1 MQSLLV
7 AEEIDSRGSTMRVT
21 LFALIVTLTIASSTG
36 HSFSAVAPGTEPSKT
51 PQAIL
56 DAPPPDP
63 ATPKAELLKI
73 YMARAQAAGVLGD
86 VDRQLRE
93 LNEGIRV
100 VGPKEPQS
108 YLLYDLAGRTLSE
121 TGDLRAAR
129 SMRENALQV
138 TNDRGNKFYQ
148 ANFLAGLAVRLFDKQ
163 GAKQYLATAEE
174 LFAAVRATN
183 KDWPQFR
190 DLWEAVHSDAKGNV
204 NSVLGYPK
212 EAEADY
218 RTCVT
223 AIRAYLEKIRKGVD
237 GVWYPYLPRCLSRAM
252 VHAAIVGKV
261 REAGAYINDARDAAR
276 ALAQK
281 QQRVY
286 FEAATVSGPIARVYL
301 EQGLIREATTLLETS
316 IAQLQNA
323 PGGDAGIQVSDMRYL
338 LAESE
343 MAQGNWLKADEFFKA
358 WRDGLRLNKQQVALT
373 GTISPEWGY
382 VMLRLGRIEEGLKMI
397 AAVVKFRETYHDERS
412 VRLWE
417 GRAFHALCLG
427 AAGQRDAAVK
437 TLLAAIPKILELRTD
452 KNSSAEH
459 GYLSTARLNWFLDGY
474 IALLADM
481 HQKGARLGGIE
492 PAAEAFRI
500 ADAAR
505 GSKVQKALSAAI
517 IRANSSDPQS
527 AAAMRRA
534 QDLEHAVKVASESLT
549 ILQGMENSP
558 EKPFLLA
565 KAQAELVRLRQES
578 EKAQAELRLKMPNY
592 TELMEPQALT
602 IADAQKLLR
611 SDEALICLYT
621 TQDKTLVW
629 AMTAKGEPAF
639 SVVDLPHASLVESV
653 ARLRKSLDPSDVD
666 INSLASFDYDTA
678 YDLYRK
684 LLAPVEP
691 GWKGAKELIIVS
703 HGALSEIP
711 LSVLVTTPFKPV
723 QTSQSAI
730 PFAEH
735 AGAPWL
741 LKQAAISYLPS
752 LSALSSLRSTVT
764 QPAAK
769 SFIGFGDPLF
779 KAIRQSAGSSARVAS
794 RGFVRRN
801 ATAPGALEKAAQV
814 QRRSSN
820 LELLEPLP
828 DTTEEVREIAK
839 ILRANEKTDVYL
851 GPRASE
857 QIVKTTDIS
866 QYRVV
871 MFATHGLVAG
881 ELPELSQ
888 PALALS
894 NPNLT
899 NEKDDGLLTLAEIL
913 ELKLR
918 ADWVVLSACNTA
930 SADGQASEAVSGLG
944 RAFFFA
950 GAKALLVSH
959 WPVETVSAKLL
970 TTELFKR
977 QSANAKLSRAQ
988 ALRDASL
995 AVMRQSAGKS
1005 YSYAHPMFWAPFV
1018 VFGDGG

>member
-1 MQSLLV
+1 
-7 AEEIDSRGSTMRVT
+7 MRRTV
-21 LFALIVTLTIASSTG
+21 FALIIASTIASSAG
-36 HSFSAVAPGTEPSKT
+36 HLFPADVPGTAPAKNSG
-51 PQAIL
+51 AIL

-63 ATPKAELLKI
+63 NATPKAELLKI
-73 YMARAQAAGVLGD
+73 YLGRAQAAGALGD

-100 VGPKEPQS
+100 VGPKDPLS
-108 YLLYDLAGRTLSE
+108 YLLYDSAGRTLVE

-148 ANFLAGLAVRLFDKQ
+148 ANFLAGIAVRLFDKE
-163 GAKQYLATAEE
+163 GAKKYLITAED
-174 LFAAVRATN
+174 LFATVRAN
-183 KDWPQFR
+183 NRDWPQFR
-190 DLWEAVHSDAKGNV
+190 DLWEAVLSDAKGNV
-204 NSVLGYPK
+204 NGMLGYVK

-218 RTCVT
+218 RTCVS
-223 AIRAYLEKIRKGVD
+223 AIRAYLEKNPRGTDSI
-237 GVWYPYLPRCLSRAM
+237 WYPYLPRCLSRAM
-252 VHAAIVGKV
+252 SYAAMVGKV
-261 REAGAYINDARDAAR
+261 REAGAYINDAREAAR
-276 ALAQK
+276 NFAEK
-281 QQRVY
+281 QQRNY
-286 FEAATVSGPIARVYL
+286 FEAATVSLPIARVYL
-301 EQGLIREATTLLETS
+301 EQGLIREATSLLETS
-316 IAQLQNA
+316 IAQLHNA
-323 PGGDAGIQVSDMRYL
+323 PGGDAGIGVSDMRYL

-343 MAQGNWLKADEFFKA
+343 MAQGNWLKADEIFKA

-382 VMLRLGRIEEGLKMI
+382 VMLRLGQIQEGLKMI
-397 AAVVKFRETYHDERS
+397 AAVVKFRESYNDEGS

-417 GRAFHALCLG
+417 GRAFHALGLG

-437 TLLAAIPKILELRTD
+437 TLAAAIPKILEIRRD
-452 KNSSAEH
+452 KNTAGED
-459 GYLSTARLNWFLDGY
+459 GYLSSARLNWFLDGY

-481 HQKGARLGGIE
+481 HQKGARLEGIE
-492 PAAEAFRI
+492 PAAEAFRM

-505 GSKVQKALSAAI
+505 ASKVQKALSAAV
-517 IRANSSDPQS
+517 IRANSSDPE
-527 AAAMRRA
+527 AAATMRRA

-549 ILQGMENSP
+549 ILQSAANSP
-558 EKPFLLA
+558 EKA
-565 KAQAELVRLRQES
+565 RSVAQAQAELVRLRQES

-592 TELMEPQALT
+592 TELMEPKALT

-611 SDEALICLYT
+611 SDEALISFYT

-629 AMTAKGEPAF
+629 AMTAKGQPAF
-639 SVVDLPHASLVESV
+639 SVVDLPQASLVEIV
-653 ARLRKSLDPSDVD
+653 AKLRRSLDPSEVD
-666 INSLASFDYDTA
+666 LNKLPSFDYDTA

-684 LLAPVEP
+684 LLAPVER
-691 GWKGAKELIIVS
+691 GWKGARELIIVS

-711 LSVLVTTPFKPV
+711 LSVLVTTSFKPV
-723 QTSQSAI
+723 KTSQSAI
-730 PFAEH
+730 PFLEH
-735 AGAPWL
+735 ADAPWL

-752 LSALSSLRSTVT
+752 LSALSSLRTTVA
-764 QPAAK
+764 QPATK

-779 KAIRQSAGSSARVAS
+779 KEIRAAEGSAARVAS
-794 RGFVRRN
+794 RGIIRRN
-801 ATAPGALEKAAQV
+801 ATAPEALANATQL
-814 QRRSSN
+814 QRGSSN
-820 LELLEPLP
+820 LELLESLP
-828 DTTEEVREIAK
+828 DTSEEVRDIAK
-839 ILRANEKTDVYL
+839 ILGADPANDVHL
-851 GPRASE
+851 GRDASE
-857 QIVKTTDIS
+857 QLVKRSDLS

-899 NEKDDGLLTLAEIL
+899 NEKEDGLLTLAEIL

-970 TTELFKR
+970 TTGLFRR
-977 QSANAKLSRAQ
+977 QSTDAKLSRAQ
-988 ALRDASL
+988 AVREASL
-995 AVMRQSAGKS
+995 AVMQQSAKPDRGPGF
-1005 YSYAHPMFWAPFV
+1005 SYAHPMFWAPFV
-1018 VFGDGG
+1018 VVGDGG

>member
-1 MQSLLV
+1 MAANQARSASAPA
-7 AEEIDSRGSTMRVT
+7 AE
-21 LFALIVTLTIASSTG
+21 SSQK
-36 HSFSAVAPGTEPSKT
+36 F
-51 PQAIL
+51 QAIL

-63 ATPKAELLKI
+63 NLTAKAELLKI
-73 YMARAQAAGVLGD
+73 YLARAHAAGALGD
-86 VDRQLRE
+86 MDRQLRE
-93 LNEGIRV
+93 LNEAIRL
-100 VGPKEPQS
+100 VGPKDPLS
-108 YLLYDLAGRTLSE
+108 YLLYDLAGRTLIY
-121 TGDLRAAR
+121 TGDFRAAR

-148 ANFLAGLAVRLFDKQ
+148 ANFLAGIAVRLFDKE
-163 GAKQYLATAEE
+163 GARKYLATAEA
-174 LFAAVRATN
+174 LFATVKANNR
-183 KDWPQFR
+183 DWPQFR
-190 DLWEAVHSDAKGNV
+190 DLWEAVLSDAKGNV
-204 NSVLGYPK
+204 NAMLGYPK

-223 AIRAYLEKIRKGVD
+223 AIRAYLEKIRKDVD
-237 GVWYPYLPRCLSRAM
+237 GIWYPYLPRCLSRAM
-252 VHAAIVGKV
+252 AHAAMVGKV
-261 REAGAYINDARDAAR
+261 REAGAYINDARTAAR
-276 ALAQK
+276 ILAEK
-281 QQRVY
+281 QQRKY
-286 FEAATVSGPIARVYL
+286 FEASTVSLSIARVYL
-301 EQGLIREATTLLETS
+301 EQGLIREATSLLETS

-338 LAESE
+338 LALSE
-343 MAQGNWLKADEFFKA
+343 MAQGNWLKADEMFKA
-358 WRDGLRLNKQQVALT
+358 WRDGLRLNKQQSAIT
-373 GTISPEWGY
+373 GTISPDWGY
-382 VMLRLGRIEEGLKMI
+382 VMLRLGRIQEGLKMI
-397 AAVVKFRETYHDERS
+397 AAVVEFRENYSDERS

-417 GRAFHALCLG
+417 GRAFHALALG
-427 AAGQRDAAVK
+427 ATGQRDAAIK
-437 TLLAAIPKILELRTD
+437 TLSAAIPKILEIRRD
-452 KNSSAEH
+452 KNTSGED
-459 GYLSTARLNWFLDGY
+459 GYLSSAQLNWFLDGY

-481 HQKGARLGGIE
+481 HQKGARVEGIE

-517 IRANSSDPQS
+517 IRANSIDPQS
-527 AAAMRRA
+527 AAVLRRA
-534 QDLEHAVKVASESLT
+534 QDLEHAVRTASESVA
-549 ILQGMENSP
+549 IIQGMDNSP
-558 EKPFLLA
+558 EKAPSLA
-565 KAQAELVRLRQES
+565 KAQAELVRLRQEN

-592 TELMEPQALT
+592 SELMETKALP

-611 SDEALICLYT
+611 SDEALISFYT

-629 AMTAKGEPAF
+629 AMTAKGQPTF
-639 SVVDLPHASLVESV
+639 NVVELPHASLVEIV
-653 ARLRKSLDPSDVD
+653 ARLRKSLDPSEVD
-666 INSLASFDYDTA
+666 LNKLPSFDYDTA

-691 GWKGAKELIIVS
+691 GWKGARELIIVS
-703 HGALSEIP
+703 HGVLSELP
-711 LSVLVTTPFKPV
+711 LSVLLTTSFKPV
-723 QTSQSAI
+723 KTSQSAL

-735 AGAPWL
+735 ADAPWL

-752 LSALSSLRSTVT
+752 LSALSSLRNTVT

-769 SFIGFGDPLF
+769 SFIGFGDPWF
-779 KAIRQSAGSSARVAS
+779 KQNQNSSGRSAAVAS
-794 RGFVRRN
+794 RGIVRRN
-801 ATAPGALEKAAQV
+801 ATAPGALENAPQV

-828 DTTEEVREIAK
+828 DTSDEVREIAK
-839 ILRANEKTDVYL
+839 ILRADEGKDVNL
-851 GPRASE
+851 GQRASE
-857 QIVKTTDIS
+857 QLVKSTDLS

-894 NPNLT
+894 NPTLT

-930 SADGQASEAVSGLG
+930 SADGQASEAVSGIG
-944 RAFFFA
+944 RAFFYA

-988 ALRDASL
+988 AVREASL
-995 AVMRQSAGKS
+995 AVMQQSAGKS

>member
-1 MQSLLV
+1 MH
-7 AEEIDSRGSTMRVT
+7 STVMVLT
-21 LFALIVTLTIASSTG
+21 IALTIASGNGRLFAAAAPSTEQ
-36 HSFSAVAPGTEPSKT
+36 SSRS
-51 PQAIL
+51 QAIL

-63 ATPKAELLKI
+63 NNTPKAELLKI
-73 YMARAQAAGVLGD
+73 YLARAQAAGAQRD
-86 VDRQLRE
+86 TDRQLRE
-93 LNEGIRV
+93 LNEAIRV
-100 VGPKEPQS
+100 VGPKDPLS
-108 YLLYDLAGRTLSE
+108 YSLYDSAARTLVDS
-121 TGDLRAAR
+121 GDWHGAR
-129 SMRENALQV
+129 GMRENALQV
-138 TNDRGNKFYQ
+138 TADRGRKFFQ
-148 ANFLAGLAVRLFDKQ
+148 ANFLAGIAVRLLDREGGKR
-163 GAKQYLATAEE
+163 YLATADE

-183 KDWPQFR
+183 RDWPQFR
-190 DLWEAVHSDAKGNV
+190 DLWEALLSDAKANV
-204 NSVLGYPK
+204 NAMLGFPK
-212 EAEADY
+212 DAEADY

-223 AIRAYLEKIRKGVD
+223 AIRSYLDKNPKDSGI
-237 GVWYPYLPRCLSRAM
+237 WYPYLPRCLSRAM
-252 VHAAIVGKV
+252 EHAAIVGKV
-261 REAGAYINDARDAAR
+261 REAGAYINDAREAAR
-276 ALAQK
+276 VVAQK
-281 QQRVY
+281 QQRDS
-286 FEAATVSGPIARVYL
+286 FEASAVSRSIARVYL
-301 EQGLIREATTLLETS
+301 EQGLIREATSLIETS
-316 IAQLQNA
+316 IAQLQRI
-323 PGGDAGIQVSDMRYL
+323 PGGEGGVQVADMRLL
-338 LAESE
+338 LAQSE
-343 MAQGNWLKADEFFKA
+343 MAQGNWLKADEIFKA
-358 WRDGLRLNKQQVALT
+358 WRDGQRANKQQSALT

-382 VMLRLGRIEEGLKMI
+382 VMLRLGRTQEGLAMLGSI
-397 AAVVKFRETYHDERS
+397 LKFREKFDDAGS
-412 VRLWE
+412 VRFWD
-417 GRAFHALCLG
+417 GRAFHALGLG
-427 AAGQRDAAVK
+427 AMGQRDAAIK
-437 TLLAAIPKILELRTD
+437 TLSAAIPKILELRRD
-452 KNSSAEH
+452 KNTAGED
-459 GYLSTARLNWFLDGY
+459 GYLSSARLSWFLDGY

-481 HQKGARLGGIE
+481 HQKGARVEGIE
-492 PAAEAFRI
+492 PAAEAFRM
-500 ADAAR
+500 ADVAR

-517 IRANSSDPQS
+517 VRAGNNDPES

-549 ILQGMENSP
+549 ILQSSENSQ
-558 EKPFLLA
+558 EKAQALA
-565 KAQAELVRLRQES
+565 KAQAELVRLRQEN

-592 TELMEPQALT
+592 VELMEPKTQT
-602 IADAQKLLR
+602 IADTQKLLR
-611 SDEALICLYT
+611 ADEALISLYT

-629 AMTAKGEPAF
+629 AVKANGQASF
-639 SVVDLPHASLVESV
+639 SVVDLPQASLVESV
-653 ARLRKSLDPSDVD
+653 ARLRKALDPSDVD
-666 INSLASFDYDTA
+666 INKLPAFEYDTA

-684 LLAPVEP
+684 LLAPVEA
-691 GWKGAKELIIVS
+691 GWKGARELIIVS

-711 LSVLVTTPFKPV
+711 LSVLVTAPFKPTK
-723 QTSQSAI
+723 TSQSST

-735 AGAPWL
+735 AEAPWL
-741 LKQAAISYLPS
+741 LKQVAISYLPS
-752 LSALSSLRSTVT
+752 LSALASLRTTVA

-779 KAIRQSAGSSARVAS
+779 KANQTPSGVSTSVTS
-794 RGFVRRN
+794 RGIVRRN
-801 ATAPGALEKAAQV
+801 AMALGAPANTGQG

-828 DTTEEVREIAK
+828 DTSEEVRDIAK
-839 ILRANEKTDVYL
+839 ILRADTGNDVHL
-851 GPRASE
+851 GKGASE
-857 QIVKTTDIS
+857 QFVKQSDLS

-894 NPNLT
+894 NPTIT

-977 QSANAKLSRAQ
+977 QTEQTKLSRAQ

-995 AVMRQSAGKS
+995 AVMQQTAGRS

>member
-1 MQSLLV
+1 MH
-7 AEEIDSRGSTMRVT
+7 STI
-21 LFALIVTLTIASSTG
+21 FALTLALTMATG
-36 HSFSAVAPGTEPSKT
+36 AAPLFSAAAPATEQST
-51 PQAIL
+51 RPQAIL
-56 DAPPPDP
+56 AAPAPDP
-63 ATPKAELLKI
+63 SATPKAALLKI
-73 YMARAQAAGVLGD
+73 YMARAQAAGALGD
-86 VDRQLRE
+86 ADRQLRE
-93 LNEGIRV
+93 IDDGIRV
-100 VGPKEPQS
+100 VGPKDPLA
-108 YLLYDLAGRTLSE
+108 YLLYDLAGRTLNE

-129 SMRENALQV
+129 SMRDYALQV

-148 ANFLAGLAVRLFDKQ
+148 ANFLAGLAVRLYDKE
-163 GAKQYLATAEE
+163 GAKKYLATAEE

-183 KDWPQFR
+183 RDWPQFR
-190 DLWEAVHSDAKGNV
+190 DLWEAVLSDAKGNV

-223 AIRAYLEKIRKGVD
+223 AIRAYLEKIGKGVD
-237 GVWYPYLPRCLSRAM
+237 GIWYPYLPRCLSRAM
-252 VHAAIVGKV
+252 VHAAMVGKV
-261 REAGAYINDARDAAR
+261 REAGAYINDAREAAR
-276 ALAQK
+276 LFAEK
-281 QQRVY
+281 QQRKY
-286 FEAATVSGPIARVYL
+286 FEASVVSLPIARVYL
-301 EQGLIREATTLLETS
+301 EQGLIREATSLLETS
-316 IAQLQNA
+316 IAQLQSA
-323 PGGDAGIQVSDMRYL
+323 PGGDAGIGVSDMRYL

-343 MAQGNWLKADEFFKA
+343 MAQGNWFKADEFFKA
-358 WRDGLRLNKQQVALT
+358 WRDGLRANKQQVALT

-397 AAVVKFRETYHDERS
+397 AAVVKFRESYHDDRS

-417 GRAFHALCLG
+417 GRAFHALGLG

-437 TLLAAIPKILELRTD
+437 TLSVAIPKILELRTD

-481 HQKGARLGGIE
+481 HQKGARLDGIDL
-492 PAAEAFRI
+492 ASEAFRF
-500 ADAAR
+500 ADTAR

-517 IRANSSDPQS
+517 IRANSSDPAS
-527 AAAMRRA
+527 AAVMRRA

-549 ILQGMENSP
+549 ILQGSENSP
-558 EKPFLLA
+558 EKAPALA
-565 KAQAELVRLRQES
+565 KAQAELVRLRQEN

-592 TELMEPQALT
+592 TELMEAKALT

-611 SDEALICLYT
+611 ADEALISLYT

-629 AMTAKGEPAF
+629 AMTAKGQPAF
-639 SVVDLPHASLVESV
+639 NVVDLPHASLVESV

-666 INSLASFDYDTA
+666 ISKLPAFDYDTA
-678 YDLYRK
+678 HDLYRK

-691 GWKGAKELIIVS
+691 GWKGARELVIVS

-711 LSVLVTTPFKPV
+711 LSVLVTTSFKPV
-723 QTSQSAI
+723 KSSQNAI

-735 AGAPWL
+735 AAAPWL

-752 LSALSSLRSTVT
+752 LSALSSLRTTVT

-769 SFIGFGDPLF
+769 SFIGFGDPMF
-779 KAIRQSAGSSARVAS
+779 KENQAPGGRSAAVAS
-794 RGFVRRN
+794 RGIVRRN
-801 ATAPGALEKAAQV
+801 ATAPGARANAVHLQK
-814 QRRSSN
+814 RSSN
-820 LELLEPLP
+820 LDLLEPLP
-828 DTTEEVREIAK
+828 DTSEEVREIAK
-839 ILRANEKTDVYL
+839 ILGADAANDVHL
-851 GPRASE
+851 SQRASE
-857 QIVKTTDIS
+857 QLVKRTDLS

-881 ELPELSQ
+881 ELPDLSQ

-894 NPNLT
+894 NPTLT

-977 QSANAKLSRAQ
+977 QTAETQLSRAQ
-988 ALRDASL
+988 ALREASL
-995 AVMRQSAGKS
+995 AVMQQSAGKS

>member
-1 MQSLLV
+1 
-7 AEEIDSRGSTMRVT
+7 MRT
-21 LFALIVTLTIASSTG
+21 TKFALLIALTIVTNAGYL
-36 HSFSAVAPGTEPSKT
+36 FSAGAPGTEPSQKSR
-51 PQAIL
+51 AIL
-56 DAPPPDP
+56 DAPSPDP
-63 ATPKAELLKI
+63 NATPKAELLKI
-73 YMARAQAAGVLGD
+73 YLARAQAAGVLGD

-100 VGPKEPQS
+100 VGPKDPLS
-108 YLLYDLAGRTLSE
+108 YLLYDLAGRTLID
-121 TGDLRAAR
+121 TGDFRAGR

-148 ANFLAGLAVRLFDKQ
+148 ANFLAGIAVRLFDKE
-163 GAKQYLATAEE
+163 GAKKYLATAAE
-174 LFAAVRATN
+174 LFATVRAN
-183 KDWPQFR
+183 NRDWPQFR
-190 DLWEAVHSDAKGNV
+190 DLWEAVLSDAKGNV
-204 NSVLGYPK
+204 NSMLGYPK
-212 EAEADY
+212 EAEVDY

-237 GVWYPYLPRCLSRAM
+237 GIWYPYLPRCLSRAM
-252 VHAAIVGKV
+252 AHAAMVGKV
-261 REAGAYINDARDAAR
+261 REAGAYINDAREAAR
-276 ALAQK
+276 NLAEK
-281 QQRVY
+281 QQRKY
-286 FEAATVSGPIARVYL
+286 FEASTVSLSIARVYL
-301 EQGLIREATTLLETS
+301 EQGLIREATSLLETS

-323 PGGDAGIQVSDMRYL
+323 PGGDAGLQVSDMRYL
-338 LAESE
+338 LALSE
-343 MAQGNWLKADEFFKA
+343 MAQGNWLKADELFKA
-358 WRDGLRLNKQQVALT
+358 WRDGLRLNKQQSAIT
-373 GTISPEWGY
+373 GTISPDWGY
-382 VMLRLGRIEEGLKMI
+382 VMLRLGRIQEGLKMI
-397 AAVVKFRETYHDERS
+397 AAVVKFRESYVDEAS

-417 GRAFHALCLG
+417 GRAFHALGLG
-427 AAGQRDAAVK
+427 ATGQRDAAVK
-437 TLLAAIPKILELRTD
+437 TLAAAIPKILEIRRD
-452 KNSSAEH
+452 KNTSGED
-459 GYLSTARLNWFLDGY
+459 GYLSSAQLNWFLDGY

-481 HQKGARLGGIE
+481 HQKGARLEGID
-492 PAAEAFRI
+492 PAAEAFRM
-500 ADAAR
+500 ADVAR

-517 IRANSSDPQS
+517 LRAGNNDPES

-534 QDLEHAVKVASESLT
+534 QDLEHAVKVAAESLT
-549 ILQGMENSP
+549 ILQSSENSP
-558 EKPFLLA
+558 EKAQALT
-565 KAQAELVRLRQES
+565 KAQAELVRLRRDN
-578 EKAQAELRLKMPNY
+578 EKAQADLRLKMPNY
-592 TELMEPQALT
+592 VELMEPKTQT
-602 IADAQKLLR
+602 IADAQKHLR
-611 SDEALICLYT
+611 ADEALISIYT

-629 AMTAKGEPAF
+629 AVSAKGQPSF
-639 SVVDLPHASLVESV
+639 NVVDLPYASLVESV
-653 ARLRKSLDPSDVD
+653 ARLRKALDPSDVD
-666 INSLASFDYDTA
+666 INRLPAFEYDTA

-691 GWKGAKELIIVS
+691 GWKGARELVIVS

-723 QTSQSAI
+723 KTSQSAV

-735 AGAPWL
+735 AEAPWL

-752 LSALSSLRSTVT
+752 LSALSSLRTTAS

-779 KAIRQSAGSSARVAS
+779 KANQTPSGGSTSVAS
-794 RGFVRRN
+794 RGIVRRN
-801 ATAPGALEKAAQV
+801 AMAPGAPANTGQV

-828 DTTEEVREIAK
+828 DTSEEVRDIAK
-839 ILRANEKTDVYL
+839 ILRADTGNDVHL
-851 GPRASE
+851 GKRASE
-857 QIVKTTDIS
+857 QFVKQSDLS

-894 NPNLT
+894 NPSLT

-977 QSANAKLSRAQ
+977 QTVDAKLSRAQ
-988 ALRDASL
+988 ALREASL
-995 AVMRQSAGKS
+995 AVMQQSAGKS

>member
-1 MQSLLV
+1 MH
-7 AEEIDSRGSTMRVT
+7 STVMVLT
-21 LFALIVTLTIASSTG
+21 IALTIASGNGRLFAAAAPSTEQ
-36 HSFSAVAPGTEPSKT
+36 SSRS
-51 PQAIL
+51 QAIL

-63 ATPKAELLKI
+63 NNTPKAELLKI
-73 YMARAQAAGVLGD
+73 YLARAQAAGAQRD
-86 VDRQLRE
+86 TDRQLRE
-93 LNEGIRV
+93 LNEAIRV
-100 VGPKEPQS
+100 VGPKDPLS
-108 YLLYDLAGRTLSE
+108 YSLYDSAARTLVDS
-121 TGDLRAAR
+121 GDWHGAR
-129 SMRENALQV
+129 GMRENALQV
-138 TNDRGNKFYQ
+138 TADRGRKFFQ
-148 ANFLAGLAVRLFDKQ
+148 ANFLAGIAVRLLDREGGKR
-163 GAKQYLATAEE
+163 YLATADE

-183 KDWPQFR
+183 RDWPQFR
-190 DLWEAVHSDAKGNV
+190 DLWEALLSDAKANV
-204 NSVLGYPK
+204 NAMLGFPK
-212 EAEADY
+212 DAEADY

-223 AIRAYLEKIRKGVD
+223 AIRSYLDKNPKDSGI
-237 GVWYPYLPRCLSRAM
+237 WYPYLPRCLSRAM
-252 VHAAIVGKV
+252 EHAAIVGKV
-261 REAGAYINDARDAAR
+261 REAGAYINDAREAAR
-276 ALAQK
+276 VVAQK
-281 QQRVY
+281 QQRDS
-286 FEAATVSGPIARVYL
+286 FEASAVSRSIARVYL
-301 EQGLIREATTLLETS
+301 EQGLIREATSLIETS
-316 IAQLQNA
+316 IAQLQRI
-323 PGGDAGIQVSDMRYL
+323 PGGEGGVQVADMRLL
-338 LAESE
+338 LAQSE
-343 MAQGNWLKADEFFKA
+343 MAQGNWLKADEIFKA
-358 WRDGLRLNKQQVALT
+358 WRDGQRANKQQSALT

-382 VMLRLGRIEEGLKMI
+382 VMLRLGRTQEGLAMLGSI
-397 AAVVKFRETYHDERS
+397 LKFREKFDDAGS
-412 VRLWE
+412 VRLWD
-417 GRAFHALCLG
+417 GRAFHALGLG
-427 AAGQRDAAVK
+427 AMGQRDAAIK
-437 TLLAAIPKILELRTD
+437 TLSAAIPKILELRRD
-452 KNSSAEH
+452 KNTAGED
-459 GYLSTARLNWFLDGY
+459 GYLSSARLNWFLDGY

-481 HQKGARLGGIE
+481 HQKGARVEGIE
-492 PAAEAFRI
+492 PAAEAFRM
-500 ADAAR
+500 ADVAR

-517 IRANSSDPQS
+517 VRAGNNDPES

-549 ILQGMENSP
+549 ILQSSENSQ
-558 EKPFLLA
+558 EKAQALA
-565 KAQAELVRLRQES
+565 KAQAELVRLRQEN

-592 TELMEPQALT
+592 VELMEPKTQT
-602 IADAQKLLR
+602 IADTQKLLR
-611 SDEALICLYT
+611 ADEALISLYT

-629 AMTAKGEPAF
+629 AVKANGQASF
-639 SVVDLPHASLVESV
+639 SVVDLPQASLVESV
-653 ARLRKSLDPSDVD
+653 ARLRKALDPSDVD
-666 INSLASFDYDTA
+666 INKLPAFEYDTA

-684 LLAPVEP
+684 LLAPVEA
-691 GWKGAKELIIVS
+691 GWKGARELIIVS

-711 LSVLVTTPFKPV
+711 LSVLVTTPFKPTK
-723 QTSQSAI
+723 TSQSST

-735 AGAPWL
+735 AEAPWL
-741 LKQAAISYLPS
+741 LKQVAISYLPS
-752 LSALSSLRSTVT
+752 LGALASLRTAVA

-779 KAIRQSAGSSARVAS
+779 KANQTPSGVSTSVAS
-794 RGFVRRN
+794 RGIVRRN
-801 ATAPGALEKAAQV
+801 AMALGAPANTGQG

-828 DTTEEVREIAK
+828 DTSEEVRDIAK
-839 ILRANEKTDVYL
+839 ILRADTGNDVHL
-851 GPRASE
+851 GKGASE
-857 QIVKTTDIS
+857 QFVKQSDLS

-894 NPNLT
+894 NPTIT

-977 QSANAKLSRAQ
+977 QTEQTKLSRAQ

-995 AVMRQSAGKS
+995 AVMQQTAGRS

>member
-1 MQSLLV
+1 MKQSILFLAISILALLV
-7 AEEIDSRGSTMRVT
+7 NATS
-21 LFALIVTLTIASSTG
+21 FAASATD
-36 HSFSAVAPGTEPSKT
+36 PKT
-51 PQAIL
+51 PEELRKIL

-73 YMARAQAAGVLGD
+73 YLERARAAGTLGD
-86 VDRQLRE
+86 VDRQIRE
-93 LNEGIRV
+93 LNEGVRV
-100 VGPKEPQS
+100 VGPKDPLS
-108 YLLYDLAGRTLSE
+108 YLLYDLAGRTFFE
-121 TGDLRAAR
+121 VGDWRAGR
-129 SMRENALQV
+129 TMRENALQV
-138 TNDRGNKFYQ
+138 TNNRGSKFFQ
-148 ANFLAGLAVRLFDKQ
+148 ANFLAGTAVRLLDREGGKKYI
-163 GAKQYLATAEE
+163 AMAEE

-183 KDWPQFR
+183 RDWPQFR
-190 DLWEAVHSDAKGNV
+190 DLWEAALSDAKGGV
-204 NSVLGYPK
+204 NSMLGYPK

-218 RTCVT
+218 RTCVS
-223 AIRAYLEKIRKGVD
+223 AIRSYLEKNRKGAD
-237 GVWYPYLPRCLSRAM
+237 VWFFYLPRCLGRAM
-252 VHAAIVGKV
+252 EHAAMVGKV
-261 REAGAYINDARDAAR
+261 REAGAYINDAREAAR
-276 ALAQK
+276 TLAQN
-281 QQRVY
+281 QQRDN
-286 FEAATVSGPIARVYL
+286 FEAAGVSRSIARVYL
-301 EQGLIREATTLLETS
+301 EQGLIREATILVETS
-316 IAQLQNA
+316 IAQLKKA
-323 PGGDAGIQVSDMRYL
+323 PGGEAGIQVADLRFL
-338 LAESE
+338 LAQSE
-343 MAQGNWLKADEFFKA
+343 MAQGNWLKADEVFKA
-358 WRDGLRLNKQQVALT
+358 WRDGLRSNKQQSALT
-373 GTISPEWGY
+373 GTSAMEWGY
-382 VMLRLGRIEEGLKMI
+382 VMLRLGRTQEALAMFRGIL
-397 AAVVKFRETYHDERS
+397 KFRENNDDEGS

-417 GRAFHALCLG
+417 GRAFHALGLG
-427 AAGQRDAAVK
+427 ATGQREAAVK
-437 TLLAAIPKILELRTD
+437 TLSAAIPKILELRRD
-452 KNSSAEH
+452 KNTSGED
-459 GYLSTARLNWFLDGY
+459 GYLSSARLNWFLDGY

-481 HQKGARLGGIE
+481 HQKGSRVEGIE
-492 PAAEAFRI
+492 PAGEAFRM

-517 IRANSSDPQS
+517 LRAGSSDPDS
-527 AAAMRRA
+527 AAALRRA

-558 EKPFLLA
+558 EKSQSLA
-565 KAQAELVRLRQES
+565 KAQTELVRLRQEN

-592 TELMEPQALT
+592 TELMEPKALT
-602 IADAQKLLR
+602 ISDAQKLLR
-611 SDEALICLYT
+611 PDEALISLYT

-629 AMTAKGEPAF
+629 AVTAKGQPAF
-639 SVVDLPHASLVESV
+639 NVVDLPHASLVEIV
-653 ARLRKSLDPSDVD
+653 ARLRKALDPSDVD
-666 INSLASFDYDTA
+666 VNKLPTYDYDTA

-691 GWKGAKELIIVS
+691 GWKGARELIIVS
-703 HGALSEIP
+703 HGALSELP

-723 QTSQSAI
+723 KTSQSAI

-735 AGAPWL
+735 AEAPWL

-752 LSALSSLRSTVT
+752 LSALSSLRTTAT
-764 QPAAK
+764 QPGTK
-769 SFIGFGDPLF
+769 SFIGFGDPRF
-779 KAIRQSAGSSARVAS
+779 RENQEAGVVPARVAS
-794 RGFVRRN
+794 RGIIRRN
-801 ATAPGALEKAAQV
+801 ATAPGALAKASQV

-828 DTTEEVREIAK
+828 DTSEEVRKIAK
-839 ILRANEKTDVYL
+839 ILRADEAKDVNL

-857 QIVKTTDIS
+857 QLVKTTDLS

-977 QSANAKLSRAQ
+977 QSADAKLTRAQ
-988 ALRDASL
+988 AMREASL
-995 AVMRQSAGKS
+995 AVMQQSAGKS

-1018 VFGDGG
+1018 VVGDGG

>member
-1 MQSLLV
+1 MKPIRL
-7 AEEIDSRGSTMRVT
+7 
-21 LFALIVTLTIASSTG
+21 ALAIFLTIIVAANEAQSAS
-36 HSFSAVAPGTEPSKT
+36 APAAESSQKF
-51 PQAIL
+51 QAIL

-63 ATPKAELLKI
+63 NLTPKAELLKI
-73 YMARAQAAGVLGD
+73 YMGRAQAARTLGD
-86 VDRQLRE
+86 VDRQIRE
-93 LNEGIRV
+93 INEGIRV
-100 VGPKEPQS
+100 VGPKDPLS

-121 TGDLRAAR
+121 SGDFPAAR
-129 SMRENALQV
+129 TMRETALQV
-138 TNDRGNKFYQ
+138 TNDRGSKFFQ

-163 GAKQYLATAEE
+163 GARKYLATAEE
-174 LFAAVRATN
+174 LFATVRAN
-183 KDWPQFR
+183 NRDWPQFR
-190 DLWEAVHSDAKGNV
+190 DLWEAVLSDAKGNV
-204 NSVLGYPK
+204 NSILGYPK

-223 AIRAYLEKIRKGVD
+223 AIRSYLEKIRKGAD

-252 VHAAIVGKV
+252 SHAAMVGKV
-261 REAGAYINDARDAAR
+261 REAAAYINDAREAAR
-276 ALAQK
+276 LLAEK
-281 QQRVY
+281 QQRNY
-286 FEAATVSGPIARVYL
+286 FEAATVAYPIARVYL
-301 EQGLIREATTLLETS
+301 EQGLIREATSLLETA
-316 IAQLQNA
+316 IAHLQNA

-338 LAESE
+338 LALSE
-343 MAQGNWLKADEFFKA
+343 MAQGNWLKADEIFKA

-373 GTISPEWGY
+373 GTISPDWGY
-382 VMLRLGRIEEGLKMI
+382 VTLRLGRIEEGLKMI
-397 AAVVKFRETYHDERS
+397 AAVVKFRENYLDDRS

-417 GRAFHALCLG
+417 GRAFHALGLG

-437 TLLAAIPKILELRTD
+437 TLSAAIPKLLEIRRD
-452 KNSSAEH
+452 KNTSGED
-459 GYLSTARLNWFLDGY
+459 GYLSSAQLNWFLDGY

-481 HQKGARLGGIE
+481 HQKGARVEGIE
-492 PAAEAFRI
+492 PAAEAFRM

-517 IRANSSDPQS
+517 LRAGSSDPAS
-527 AAAMRRA
+527 AAVLRRA
-534 QDLEHAVKVASESLT
+534 QDLEHAVKVASESLA
-549 ILQGMENSP
+549 ILQGTENSP
-558 EKPFLLA
+558 EKPQALA
-565 KAQAELVRLRQES
+565 QAQAELVRLRQEN

-592 TELMEPQALT
+592 VELMEPKALT
-602 IADAQKLLR
+602 VADAQKLLR
-611 SDEALICLYT
+611 SDEALISLYT

-629 AMTAKGEPAF
+629 AMTAKGQPAF
-639 SVVDLPHASLVESV
+639 NVVDLPHASLVESV

-666 INSLASFDYDTA
+666 INNLPTFEYDTA

-684 LLAPVEP
+684 LLAPVER
-691 GWKGAKELIIVS
+691 GWKGARELVIVS

-711 LSVLVTTPFKPV
+711 LSVLLTTPFKPV
-723 QTSQSAI
+723 KTSQSAI

-735 AGAPWL
+735 AAAPWL
-741 LKQAAISYLPS
+741 LKHAAISYLPS
-752 LSALSSLRSTVT
+752 LSALSSLRTTAT

-769 SFIGFGDPLF
+769 SFIGFGDPAF
-779 KAIRQSAGSSARVAS
+779 KEIRQSAGSSARVAS
-794 RGFVRRN
+794 RGIVRRN
-801 ATAPGALEKAAQV
+801 ATAPGALANAAQL

-820 LELLEPLP
+820 LELLEALP
-828 DTTEEVREIAK
+828 DTSDEVKEIAK
-839 ILRANEKTDVYL
+839 ILRADEGKDVNL
-851 GPRASE
+851 GQRASE
-857 QIVKTTDIS
+857 QLVKSTDLS

-871 MFATHGLVAG
+871 MFATHGLAPG
-881 ELPELSQ
+881 ELPDLPQ

-899 NEKDDGLLTLAEIL
+899 NEKEDGFLTLAEIL
-913 ELKLR
+913 ELKLN

-944 RAFFFA
+944 RAFFYA

-988 ALRDASL
+988 AVREASL

-1018 VFGDGG
+1018 VVGDGG